1 MLHSAQ
7 SIPFSL
13 NCKGKILHLTQPIVM
28 GILNVTPDSFFDG
41 GKFIEESG
49 ILRRVEEMI
58 QQGATI
64 IDIGG
69 ASSRPNSAIISE
81 EDELLRTI
89 KHIELIIKSF
99 PNTILS
105 IDTWRS
111 RVAKEAISAGA
122 AIIND
127 ISGGDMDA
135 QMFKTVAAL
144 QAPYILMHMQGTPQ
158 TMQIDPQYKNVVTEV
173 IASLKTKMETLKSMG
188 VHDIIIDPGFGF
200 GKTNAH
206 NFQLLKNLNLF
217 KILKAPV
224 LAGVSRK
231 SMINKTLN
239 IKPQGAL
246 NGTTALNMV
255 ALMNGAN
262 ILRVHDVKEA
272 METIQLF
279 NTLQAS

>member
-13 NCKGKILHLTQPIVM
+13 NCRGKILHLTQPIVM
-28 GILNVTPDSFFDG
+28 GILNVTPDSFYDG

-69 ASSRPNSAIISE
+69 ASSRANSAIISE
-81 EDELLRTI
+81 QDELLRTI
-89 KHIELIIKSF
+89 KYIDLIIKHF
-99 PNTILS
+99 PAVILS

-111 RVAKEAISAGA
+111 VVAREAIGAGA
-122 AIIND
+122 SIIND

-135 QMFKTVAAL
+135 KMFETVAAL
-144 QAPYILMHMQGTPQ
+144 QSPYVLMHMQGTPQ
-158 TMQIDPQYKNVVTEV
+158 TMQINPVYSNVVTDV
-173 IASLKTKMETLKSMG
+173 IGSLKLKMEKLRSFG
-188 VHDIIIDPGFGF
+188 VHDIIVDPGFGF
-200 GKTNAH
+200 GKTNEH
-206 NFQLLKNLNLF
+206 NFRLLKNLNLF
-217 KILKAPV
+217 KILKAPILV
-224 LAGVSRK
+224 GVSRK

-239 IKPQGAL
+239 IKAQEAL
-246 NGTTALNMV
+246 NGTTALNMS

-272 METIQLF
+272 METIQLY
-279 NTLQAS
+279 NNLQAS

>member
-28 GILNVTPDSFFDG
+28 GILNVTPDSFYDG

-49 ILRRVEEMI
+49 ILKRVEEMI
-58 QQGATI
+58 QQGAAI

-69 ASSRPNSAIISE
+69 ASSRQNSAIISV

-89 KHIELIIKSF
+89 KHIELIIKHF
-99 PNTILS
+99 PGIIIS
-105 IDTWRS
+105 IDTWRA
-111 RVAKEAISAGA
+111 RVAKEAIEAGA
-122 AIIND
+122 SIVND
-127 ISGGDMDA
+127 ISGGDMDEE
-135 QMFKTVAAL
+135 MFKTVATL
-144 QAPYILMHMQGTPQ
+144 QSPYILMHMQGTPQ
-158 TMQIDPQYKNVVTEV
+158 TMQVNPVYENVVTEV
-173 IASLKTKMETLKSMG
+173 IGSLKVKMEKLRSLG
-188 VHDIIIDPGFGF
+188 VHDIIVDPGFGF
-200 GKTNAH
+200 GKTNGH
-206 NFQLLKNLNLF
+206 NFRLLKNLNLF

-224 LAGVSRK
+224 MVGVSRK

-239 IKPQGAL
+239 IKPNEAL
-246 NGTTALNMV
+246 NGTTALNMA

-272 METIQLF
+272 METIQLY
-279 NTLQAS
+279 NNLQAS

>member
-28 GILNVTPDSFFDG
+28 GILNVTPDSFYDG

-49 ILRRVEEMI
+49 ILKRVEEMI
-58 QQGATI
+58 QQGAAI

-69 ASSRPNSAIISE
+69 ASSRQNSAIISV

-89 KHIELIIKSF
+89 KHIELIIKHF
-99 PNTILS
+99 PGIIIS
-105 IDTWRS
+105 IDTWRA
-111 RVAKEAISAGA
+111 RVAKEAVEAGA
-122 AIIND
+122 SIVND
-127 ISGGDMDA
+127 ISGGDMDEE
-135 QMFKTVAAL
+135 MFKTVATL
-144 QAPYILMHMQGTPQ
+144 QSPYILMHMQGTPQ
-158 TMQIDPQYKNVVTEV
+158 TMQVNPVYENVVTEV
-173 IASLKTKMETLKSMG
+173 IGSLKVKMEKLRSLG
-188 VHDIIIDPGFGF
+188 VHDIIVDPGFGF
-200 GKTNAH
+200 GKTNGH
-206 NFQLLKNLNLF
+206 NFRLLKNLNLF

-224 LAGVSRK
+224 MVGVSRK

-239 IKPQGAL
+239 IKPNEAL
-246 NGTTALNMV
+246 NGTTALNMA

-272 METIQLF
+272 METIQLY
-279 NTLQAS
+279 NNLQAS

>member
-13 NCKGKILHLTQPIVM
+13 NCRGKILHLTQPIVM
-28 GILNVTPDSFFDG
+28 GILNVTPDSFYDG

-81 EDELLRTI
+81 QDELLRTI
-89 KHIELIIKSF
+89 KYIDLIIKHF
-99 PNTILS
+99 PAVILS

-111 RVAKEAISAGA
+111 VVAREAIGAGA
-122 AIIND
+122 SIIND

-135 QMFKTVAAL
+135 KMFETVAAL
-144 QAPYILMHMQGTPQ
+144 QSPYVLMHMQGTPQ
-158 TMQIDPQYKNVVTEV
+158 TMQINPVYSNVVTDV
-173 IASLKTKMETLKSMG
+173 IGSLKLKMEKLRSFG
-188 VHDIIIDPGFGF
+188 VHDIIVDPGFGF
-200 GKTNAH
+200 GKTNEH
-206 NFQLLKNLNLF
+206 NFRLLKNLNLF
-217 KILKAPV
+217 KILKAPILV
-224 LAGVSRK
+224 GVSRK

-239 IKPQGAL
+239 IKAQDAL
-246 NGTTALNMV
+246 NGTTALNMS

-272 METIQLF
+272 METIQLY
-279 NTLQAS
+279 NNLQSS

>member
-28 GILNVTPDSFFDG
+28 GILNVTPDSFYDG

-49 ILRRVEEMI
+49 ILKRVEEMI
-58 QQGATI
+58 QQGAAI

-69 ASSRPNSAIISE
+69 ASSRPNSAIISV

-89 KHIELIIKSF
+89 KHIELIIKHF
-99 PNTILS
+99 PGIIIS
-105 IDTWRS
+105 IDTWRA
-111 RVAKEAISAGA
+111 RVAKEAIEAGA
-122 AIIND
+122 SIVND
-127 ISGGDMDA
+127 ISGGDMDEE
-135 QMFKTVAAL
+135 MFKTVATL
-144 QAPYILMHMQGTPQ
+144 QSPYILMHMQGTPQ
-158 TMQIDPQYKNVVTEV
+158 TMQVNPVYENVVTEV
-173 IASLKTKMETLKSMG
+173 IGSLKVKMEKLRSLG
-188 VHDIIIDPGFGF
+188 VHDIIVDPGFGF
-200 GKTNAH
+200 GKTNGH
-206 NFQLLKNLNLF
+206 NFRLLKNLNLF

-224 LAGVSRK
+224 MVGVSRK

-239 IKPQGAL
+239 IKPNEAL
-246 NGTTALNMV
+246 NGTTALNMA

-272 METIQLF
+272 METIQLY
-279 NTLQAS
+279 NNLQAS